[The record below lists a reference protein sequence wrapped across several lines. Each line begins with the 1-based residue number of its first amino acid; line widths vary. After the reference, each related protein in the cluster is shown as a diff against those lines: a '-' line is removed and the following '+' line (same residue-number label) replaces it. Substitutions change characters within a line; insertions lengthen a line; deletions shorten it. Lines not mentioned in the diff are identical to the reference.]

1 MLEIIQKL
9 IIDWLNLQKY
19 ENIYFKNLIPLA
31 WVFGGSSEFKNI
43 LEFFKA
49 LLLPLTKRLEF
60 SLNWGNYIALN
71 QAPKTCQERSIC
83 VIKWPHLKHFCLV
96 TLNFCY
102 DFIFDKKYFLSKP
115 FRRNMKWKVWFH
127 KIISLAQ
134 PKLKIFFEIKVSFSP
149 FVYFFPAAPSVQGI

>member
-71 QAPKTCQERSIC
+71 QAPKTCQERSIQQKLTRGAGPVTTHKSAFVFVDFS
-83 VIKWPHLKHFCLV
+83 VI
-96 TLNFCY
+96 
-102 DFIFDKKYFLSKP
+102 
-115 FRRNMKWKVWFH
+115 FRRVLVRAEFLWGFATFRNKNLRIF
-127 KIISLAQ
+127 IRIFASQICQELA
-134 PKLKIFFEIKVSFSP
+134 K
-149 FVYFFPAAPSVQGI
+149 

>member
-71 QAPKTCQERSIC
+71 RAPKTCQEHS
-83 VIKWPHLKHFCLV
+83 
-96 TLNFCY
+96 
-102 DFIFDKKYFLSKP
+102 
-115 FRRNMKWKVWFH
+115 
-127 KIISLAQ
+127 
-134 PKLKIFFEIKVSFSP
+134 IKVMPDVLEFR
-149 FVYFFPAAPSVQGI
+149 II